1 MSVAETAGAATE
13 LKLGVLLF
21 IPQYNMYF
29 YLCVY
34 PHMVLVLLEPVKKS
48 DWNWWQAQLQM
59 RHAGC
64 LRYNA
69 MIYE

>member
-21 IPQYNMYF
+21 IPQYNMHF

-34 PHMVLVLLEPVKKS
+34 PQMGLVLLEPVKKKVTGTGGRPS
-48 DWNWWQAQLQM
+48 C
-59 RHAGC
+59 R
-64 LRYNA
+64 
-69 MIYE
+69 